1 MKKLMLSFIVCITL
15 ISCSS
20 SSKTSEI
27 DGEYNQFYIPTG
39 YQQYGFVGIAKFSS
53 GIITHIYDNGKTF
66 NGTFKFIDANSI
78 EIISSE
84 TDGAPYVV
92 QINRD
97 EKNNVISL
105 SNSRDL
111 FERISKASKPS
122 LPLDTVERSTIDVAT
137 PPAN

>member
-1 MKKLMLSFIVCITL
+1 MLSFIVCITL

-39 YQQYGFVGIAKFSS
+39 YQQHGFVGIAKFSS
-53 GIITHIYDNGKTF
+53 GIITHNYDNGKTF

-122 LPLDTVERSTIDVAT
+122 LPFDTVERSTIDVAT
-137 PPAN
+137 SPAN